1 MRREEAGENWRR
13 GGCGKQLVDERNRK
27 NEVIHECRGEG
38 KGGGRSQ
45 EKQNGHVERERHNEG

>member
-1 MRREEAGENWRR
+1 MA
-13 GGCGKQLVDERNRK
+13 DERKRE
-27 NEVIHECRGEG
+27 NEVIYKCRGEG